1 MKQKTLKIYIP
12 AVMILLF
19 CGCNR
24 DIVRPA
30 GGDANDGNII
40 NVGMDIEDAV
50 ELSVVT
56 RAGEQQSQDAEKV
69 SWLVQPLKQGL
80 DITYGNINNGER
92 KNKRVAILKLQPAD
106 GGTIGD
112 SSYKIDANSEYAVYS
127 FNYRADDGTE
137 STAPAVW
144 YDNGPHFFEG
154 VHVPYRLRYV
164 DNAFELE
171 TNDRTVHDKTGL
183 AAVHNLT
190 TDQHID
196 TATGTDNDLGNYTLL
211 AHYLG
216 MPANTQLSATVARI
230 KLPFRHRLCR
240 VLAYILIDPDLKTNG
255 QPAKI
260 KGYKNEETDPSKPF
274 RDDPTTSSIRFCNVD
289 VLGGVHDVYDSQH
302 QLHTLTP
309 TWAEKVRKVVP
320 HFQEQIGEFHTKESG
335 DKVWFEGS
343 SNYGSAPAGTTTK
356 TYTNVPVYDLIIRP
370 TYTSASN
377 VMYDE
382 ALGGLT
388 KQQYAAKTNQIDFT
402 VSLDN
407 GLTYE
412 KHVTIDLDANYQTI
426 IYLRITHEGVDYNES
441 GSEKWVENTNNDKWY
456 GVDNQNGNTLSQT
469 GSSWQRA
476 FYNTHLGSGDEITD
490 GGFYDED
497 TPGVDGTSGQ
507 YVSNATWIKNFAQAY
522 KGGAHHGDYFVLA
535 NDITIDARSLPDDF
549 VFTGHLDG
557 FNTHGERRYSTIT
570 VTGTNTPWKEYVET
584 TDYSISPLYD
594 TKPNVSYPTEGDMT
608 DPFVL
613 PTLYI
618 RSELKYDYYT
628 EDECNEHN
636 AELPGAVKE
645 GDEKEAACPYTY
657 EEYSDLDPKP
667 YQVITEVEYEA
678 LGEIDVKVKVPAEY
692 YTSAQEYNEAKGTSL
707 TEEEFNNLSKEE
719 KLKTAAQY
727 YTYDDFIKLELTLDL
742 FEKLPGS
749 LKTKPAVLWT
759 AADAKIHNAELDG
772 AWIYGTSYRRTYYDY
787 TEAENLTIQ
796 QVAVGEYY
804 KKVSEDNYERYSLP
818 VLYKVQDRCSG
829 NALFAGLDGIYSTKQ
844 EDEEAAGRSIYNQPW
859 SWEANVHKEGSY
871 WLPYRDV
878 SDPDESKHTGWRAE
892 VLNLTVSGCSLF
904 KADAVITGNVE
915 NCKDQ
920 SGIVA
925 NHTPAMP
932 KYK

>member
-137 STAPAVW
+137 STDPAVW

-154 VHVPYRLRYV
+154 VHVPYRLRYEE
-164 DNAFELE
+164 NASELE
-171 TNDRTVHDKTGL
+171 NNNRTVHDKTGL

-255 QPAKI
+255 QMAKI

-343 SNYGSAPAGTTTK
+343 SNYGSAPVGATTK

-382 ALGGLT
+382 ALGTLT

-570 VTGTNTPWKEYVET
+570 VTGTNTPWKEYIET
-584 TDYSISPLYD
+584 TDYTSEITRYDNIPAEKYSDEEGHVFALPEPLY
-594 TKPNVSYPTEGDMT
+594 TKTHHDAVYYNEHECNEHNATLDDAWKPGVTVKEPAIEEVKYTQEEIDAAIAIVEAEDYVEGSNPEAEETAKKTT
-608 DPFVL
+608 DDVKIPGKPAV
-613 PTLYI
+613 Y
-618 RSELKYDYYT
+618 YD

-636 AELPGAVKE
+636 AELSGAWTTETVKTDAYDE
-645 GDEKEAACPYTY
+645 YIEAYPSLNDVMTGSTVYYVKHGDDTY
-657 EEYSDLDPKP
+657 SEYSKP
-667 YQVITEVEYEA
+667 
-678 LGEIDVKVKVPAEY
+678 
-692 YTSAQEYNEAKGTSL
+692 S
-707 TEEEFNNLSKEE
+707 
-719 KLKTAAQY
+719 
-727 YTYDDFIKLELTLDL
+727 
-742 FEKLPGS
+742 
-749 LKTKPAVLWT
+749 
-759 AADAKIHNAELDG
+759 
-772 AWIYGTSYRRTYYDY
+772 
-787 TEAENLTIQ
+787 
-796 QVAVGEYY
+796 
-804 KKVSEDNYERYSLP
+804 
-818 VLYKVQDRCSG
+818 VLYTMTQRKSG
-829 NALFAGLDGIYSTKQ
+829 TALFAGLNGIYSTKQ
-844 EDEEAAGRSIYNQPW
+844 EDEEAAYNQPW